1 MNFLEADKVVFA
13 FPLWNF
19 TVPAPLITYI
29 SYLSQAGKRLNI
41 QLMAQEGLAGGKKV
55 VVLGARGSDHSFQ
68 NGSCKAPMEMAKL
81 IT

>member
-1 MNFLEADKVVFA
+1 
-13 FPLWNF
+13 
-19 TVPAPLITYI
+19 
-29 SYLSQAGKRLNI
+29 
-41 QLMAQEGLAGGKKV
+41 MAQEGLAGGKKV